1 MYVYST
7 PQRLQK
13 APFYFRLLYN
23 VYSLVFVFFFLVVHS
38 FPYGHAHLISIHMEG
53 GVVHLHINLY
63 LCTYQ
68 SIPIYIY
75 IDICIDLC
83 FDLFSITCALLAH
96 LTQFVMQIL
105 WVLFSLLE
113 DLRNFQPWQKEIRF
127 SRLLSSGF
135 HCYFIVLRL
144 SFFFVRLRIVSA
156 GICIHWCHRD

>member
-1 MYVYST
+1 MRIYKYMYVCMYVCVYVIICMCIAPPKDSKRPPST
-7 PQRLQK
+7 LDYCTT
-13 APFYFRLLYN
+13 FTVWFL
-23 VYSLVFVFFFLVVHS
+23 FFFLVVHS

-105 WVLFSLLE
+105 
-113 DLRNFQPWQKEIRF
+113 
-127 SRLLSSGF
+127 
-135 HCYFIVLRL
+135 
-144 SFFFVRLRIVSA
+144 
-156 GICIHWCHRD
+156 